1 MAERTSEVRSQELH
15 AQIQYRLMEE
25 LSASERRYR
34 ELVERIR
41 EVVFKCDAKG
51 RLSYLNSAWRDIL
64 GYPVEASVG
73 RKLAD
78 YLCEED
84 RDEAMAL
91 ITGDLGHGEA
101 PEAREVRLQRS
112 DGSLV
117 WLMLTVQTGE
127 TEGKVGSL
135 YNIDDRKKAQQAL
148 QEINEQLEVRVQ
160 KRTAQ
165 LAESNQQLASE
176 VEQRKQVQE
185 SLLKAERLAV
195 VGETSGRVAHEVLN
209 PITSILS
216 RVEYNL
222 GQWRE
227 FSQLVENSREIV
239 EDWHKEYRTGT
250 FTDYLRT
257 TSEEGL
263 PYGDEDFA
271 LLDKLLTSQ
280 LVFQQKRREDLN
292 FVHKQ
297 LQRVIKIVNN
307 LRESV
312 ITKRHVRKLDIAVAI
327 GEAYD
332 VLADS
337 LAKRRINAIR
347 TIPDNLPPIM
357 ADESEM
363 IQAFTNLFRNAMQS
377 IDEKQQQ
384 DGVIE
389 TEVLVGEN
397 VLEIRIRDSG
407 TGIPEE
413 ARQDI
418 FSFDFTTKSKDQ
430 GTGLGLGISRRFV
443 RESGGDLVLEKS
455 AEGEGTTFLLTIPFI
470 IEGPPPTE

>member
-1 MAERTSEVRSQELH
+1 MAERAAEVRSQELH

-51 RLSYLNSAWRDIL
+51 RLSYLNNAWRDIL
-64 GYPVEASVG
+64 GYPVEASLG
-73 RKLAD
+73 RRLAD
-78 YLCEED
+78 YLAEED
-84 RDEAMAL
+84 RKDAMAL
-91 ITGDLGHGEA
+91 ITGDLAHGEA
-101 PEAREVRLQRS
+101 PEAREVRLRRS

-165 LAESNQQLASE
+165 LAESNKQLESE
-176 VEQRKQVQE
+176 VEQRKQIQE

-222 GQWRE
+222 NQWQE
-227 FSQLVENSREIV
+227 FSQLVGNSREIV
-239 EDWHKEYRTGT
+239 EDWHKEYRAGT
-250 FTDYLRT
+250 FVDYLQT
-257 TSEEGL
+257 VSEDGQ

-292 FVHKQ
+292 FVHRQ
-297 LQRVIKIVNN
+297 LQRVIKIINN

-312 ITKRHVRKLDIAVAI
+312 ITKRHIRKLDIAEAI
-327 GEAYD
+327 SEAYD
-332 VLADS
+332 VLEDS
-337 LAKRRINAIR
+337 FSKRRIKAVKR
-347 TIPDNLPPIM
+347 IPENLPLVM

-363 IQAFTNLFRNAMQS
+363 VQAFTNLFRNAMQS
-377 IDEKQQQ
+377 IDEKQQRN
-384 DGVIE
+384 GVIE
-389 TEVLVGEN
+389 TEVLVEESQ
-397 VLEIRIRDSG
+397 LEIRIRDNG
-407 TGIPEE
+407 TGIPED
-413 ARQDI
+413 ARQAI
-418 FSFDFTTKSKDQ
+418 FSFDFSTKSKDQ

-443 RESGGDLVLEKS
+443 RESGGDLVLDETI
-455 AEGEGTTFLLTIPFI
+455 EGEGTTFVMTIPFLL
-470 IEGPPPTE
+470 EDPVLES

>member
-51 RLSYLNSAWRDIL
+51 RLSYLNSAWREIL

-73 RKLAD
+73 RQLAD
-78 YLCEED
+78 YLYKED
-84 RDEAMAL
+84 RKEAMAL

-101 PEAREVRLQRS
+101 PEAREVRLRRS

-165 LAESNQQLASE
+165 LAESNEQLAAE
-176 VEQRKQVQE
+176 VDQRKRVQE

-216 RVEYNL
+216 RVEFNL
-222 GQWRE
+222 SQWQE

-250 FTDYLRT
+250 FPEYLRT
-257 TSEEGL
+257 TSEDGL

-312 ITKRHVRKLDIAVAI
+312 ITKRHVRKLDISVAI

-337 LAKRRINAIR
+337 LAKRRIRAVSK
-347 TIPDNLPPIM
+347 IPENLPQVM

-363 IQAFTNLFRNAMQS
+363 VQAFTNLFRNAMQS
-377 IDEKQQQ
+377 IDEKQQRE
-384 DGVIE
+384 GIIE
-389 TEVLVGEN
+389 TEVLVGED
-397 VLEIRIRDSG
+397 VLEIRITDSG
-407 TGIPEE
+407 TGIPED
-413 ARQDI
+413 AQQAI
-418 FSFDFTTKSKDQ
+418 FSFDFTTKSRDQ

-443 RESGGDLVLEKS
+443 RESGGDLVLEKT
-455 AEGEGTTFLLTIPFI
+455 AEGEGTTFLLTIPYI
-470 IEGPPPTE
+470 IEGPRPEE